1 MLTSYCLQVQSSAG
15 GPRKYS
21 GPVSVVRSLHREGG
35 LRSIFRGS
43 AATAA
48 RGRRCV
54 EQRSGDLNMLSDPT
68 SCSRV
73 EEEFPAYFPTE
84 VLSVKCFSPSP
95 LVSR

>member
-48 RGRRCV
+48 RGR
-54 EQRSGDLNMLSDPT
+54 NMLSDL
-68 SCSRV
+68 
-73 EEEFPAYFPTE
+73 TE
-84 VLSVKCFSPSP
+84 SAAELRRSSLLIFLPRSYQ
-95 LVSR
+95 